1 MGTTDH
7 LLSLGQQARADGR
20 LDDARKFFAEAAAL
34 SRDHGQTLA
43 LVDSLKGVGRIERDS
58 GNFDLALA
66 SYEEAAAICRSEGQ
80 ALRLAHTL
88 RHVGDI
94 LAQQGNVVAAHERC
108 QDALQIYRE
117 HGGGQPLDVA
127 NAIRSVALVT
137 EQFNDSETARPLWEE
152 AKGLY
157 ASVHVWAGVEECD
170 AHLVSN

>member
-1 MGTTDH
+1 MRTVDQ

-20 LDDARKFFAEAAAL
+20 LEDARRLFAQAAAL
-34 SRDHGQTLA
+34 SRDQGQTLA
-43 LVDSLKGVGRIERDS
+43 LVDSLKGVGRIERDN

-80 ALRLAHTL
+80 ALLYAHTL

-94 LAQQGNVVAAHERC
+94 LAEQGNVVAAHEKC

-127 NAIRSVALVT
+127 NAIRSCALLA
-137 EQFNDSETARPLWEE
+137 EQFDGGEAAKPLWEE
-152 AKGLY
+152 AKSLY
-157 ASVHVWAGVEECD
+157 ASVQVWAGIEECD
-170 AHLVSN
+170 AHLGCP